1 MYSLLPFCLK
11 LLFALSSIISE
22 LVFIKLLSNY
32 FVYSLL
38 ASFYYFELLFA
49 LSSIISELVF
59 IKLLSESGEV
69 NLEPIIIGDENLEQN
84 YVNYIKINNF

>member
-1 MYSLLPFCLK
+1 MK

-32 FVYSLL
+32 LVYSLL

-49 LSSIISELVF
+49 LSNIISELVF
-59 IKLLSESGEV
+59 IKLLSNYLVYS
-69 NLEPIIIGDENLEQN
+69 LLASFFYLLLLYMLSSIILSSDSCFSEL
-84 YVNYIKINNF
+84 